1 MNMQL
6 LATPKLSETT
16 EGYSAQPAAIDGM
29 AIKKQHAEQ
38 LLYMKGEEEGTVVEM
53 MFGKAVNP

>member
-1 MNMQL
+1 
-6 LATPKLSETT
+6 
-16 EGYSAQPAAIDGM
+16 M